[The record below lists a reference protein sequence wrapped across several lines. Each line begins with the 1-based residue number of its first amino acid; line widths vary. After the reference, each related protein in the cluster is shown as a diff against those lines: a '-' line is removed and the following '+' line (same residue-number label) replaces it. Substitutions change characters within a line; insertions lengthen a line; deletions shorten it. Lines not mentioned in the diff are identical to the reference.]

1 MTYIQ
6 QMVIVKAYTFVH
18 KEKRREKK
26 KQTLG
31 TKSNTILRTRATST
45 VVL

>member
-18 KEKRREKK
+18 IEKREKK
-26 KQTLG
+26 KQAFSTE
-31 TKSNTILRTRATST
+31 SNAILETRTTST
-45 VVL
+45 VV